1 MVDCRQSAAAAADA
15 GLTIAVADVVV
26 CSVLILHGVAWC
38 CRAIS
43 CSRTVLDSR
52 STTRSPTVDD
62 VYSAVDVFVVV
73 VALTSLHSAAAVD
86 AGEDNATT
94 SAD

>member
-1 MVDCRQSAAAAADA
+1 
-15 GLTIAVADVVV
+15 
-26 CSVLILHGVAWC
+26 
-38 CRAIS
+38 
-43 CSRTVLDSR
+43 VLDSR